1 MGHIGAGKIV
11 QLVKCLPAGRRE
23 YLVRSQKHSESPSVL
38 SQAGIPSGG
47 EVETGDRQGSLAGQP
62 GHLLNFKR

>member
-1 MGHIGAGKIV
+1 MST
-11 QLVKCLPAGRRE
+11 LVCSKKQYENPG
-23 YLVRSQKHSESPSVL
+23 VL

-62 GHLLNFKR
+62 AHLLNFKR